1 MQILSMSVISVPSFS
16 LCEKLLV
23 NKLAILYQSEPEF
36 EADIIMSDIN
46 FYAPTMKWWKGI

>member
-1 MQILSMSVISVPSFS
+1 MLILSMSVISVLSFS

-36 EADIIMSDIN
+36 QADIIMSDIN
-46 FYAPTMKWWKGI
+46 IYALAMK